1 MKQQRNFRS
10 QEEYFRI
17 TETKSTVKEGI
28 RKRQVGKGQ
37 NLTTISNSSF
47 SLLIYIYIYYAL
59 GSGRKFYIALTEY
72 SYKTELD

>member
-47 SLLIYIYIYYAL
+47 SLLIYIYYAL